1 MNRNVKEWKMSDSEE
16 FNRATNAYRA
26 AIDLRKLG
34 SDQVHSRLT
43 AMLTSNTIIIAV
55 SGLAIT
61 NQTKIPS
68 NLIVAL
74 ISGGLLL
81 CLVWGFFVFH
91 GLQVENYYRL
101 KTEEFETMAIP
112 AGKQLAIR
120 TKNWKAWGY
129 GIATYFTIAVFMA
142 IYGTLL
148 VILLNEK

>member
-1 MNRNVKEWKMSDSEE
+1 MSTSEE
-16 FNRATNAYRA
+16 FERATNAYRA

-61 NQTKIPS
+61 SQNKIPPS
-68 NLIVAL
+68 LIVAL

-81 CLVWGFFVFH
+81 CFVWGFFVFH
-91 GLQVENYYRL
+91 GLQVENHYRV
-101 KTEEFETMAIP
+101 KTEEFEPLAIP
-112 AGKQLAIR
+112 QGKKLAIR
-120 TKNWKAWGY
+120 TTSWRAWGY

-142 IYGTLL
+142 IYSALL
-148 VILLNEK
+148 VILLNRG

>member
-1 MNRNVKEWKMSDSEE
+1 MSDSEE
-16 FNRATNAYRA
+16 FDRATNAYRA

-61 NQTKIPS
+61 SQTKIPEQ
-68 NLIVAL
+68 LIAAL

-101 KTEEFETMAIP
+101 KTEEFEPMAIP
-112 AGKQLAIR
+112 TGKQLSIR
-120 TKNWKAWGY
+120 TTNWKTWGY
-129 GIATYFTIAVFMA
+129 GIATYFTIAVFVA
-142 IYGTLL
+142 IYSTLL
-148 VILLNEK
+148 VILLHKS

>member
-1 MNRNVKEWKMSDSEE
+1 MSASEE
-16 FNRATNAYRA
+16 QERATNAYRA
-26 AIDLRKLG
+26 AIDLRRLG

-61 NQTKIPS
+61 SQVKIPPP
-68 NLIVAL
+68 LIVAL

-81 CLVWGFFVFH
+81 CVVWGFFVFH

-101 KTEEFETMAIP
+101 KTEEFEPGAIP
-112 AGKQLAIR
+112 QGKELAIR
-120 TKNWKAWGY
+120 TKNWKSWGY

-142 IYGTLL
+142 IYTTLI
-148 VILLNEK
+148 VILLNEG

>member
-1 MNRNVKEWKMSDSEE
+1 MENEKMSTTND
-16 FNRATNAYRA
+16 FDRASIAYRA

-68 NLIVAL
+68 NLIAAL

-81 CLVWGFFVFH
+81 CLVWGFFVYH

-101 KTEEFETMAIP
+101 KTEEFEPMVIP
-112 AGKQLAIR
+112 EGKQVAIR
-120 TKNWKAWGY
+120 TGNWKTWGY

-142 IYGTLL
+142 IYSTLL
-148 VILLNEK
+148 VILLTRV